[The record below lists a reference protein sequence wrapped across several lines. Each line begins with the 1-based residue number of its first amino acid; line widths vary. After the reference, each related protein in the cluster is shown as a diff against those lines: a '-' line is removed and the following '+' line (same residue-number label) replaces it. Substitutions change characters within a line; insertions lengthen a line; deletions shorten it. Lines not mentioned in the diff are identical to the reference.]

1 VAGTITALKFQQ
13 RNPER
18 VNVYLDG
25 EYAFGLA
32 AVEAARLRQGQVLSE
47 AEIAA
52 LRTQD
57 ERQQAFDRAVRF
69 LSYRP
74 RSRAEVE
81 RYLRGKE
88 ITEDGIA
95 GVIERLEQA
104 NYLDDEVFAR
114 FWVENREEFKPRSR
128 RALHYELRQK
138 GVSSQVIARALNE
151 SDDEAAAWR
160 AVEGRLARW
169 AGLPRNELRQK
180 IANYLSRRG
189 FDYEI
194 ITLIFEK
201 ACEMLNIEDRG
212 ID

>member
-1 VAGTITALKFQQ
+1 MAGTITALKFQQ

-32 AVEAARLRQGQVLSE
+32 AVAAARLRKGQVLSDV
-47 AEIAA
+47 EIAA

-57 ERQQAFDRAVRF
+57 AHQQAFDRAVRF

-81 RYLRGKE
+81 RYLRGKG

-104 NYLDDEVFAR
+104 NYLDDEAFAR

-138 GVSSQVIARALNE
+138 GVSSQVIARALNA
-151 SDDEAAAWR
+151 SGDEAAAWR

-201 ACEMLNIEDRG
+201 ACEMLSIEDRG

>member
-32 AVEAARLRQGQVLSE
+32 AVAAARLRKGQVLSDV
-47 AEIAA
+47 EIAA

-57 ERQQAFDRAVRF
+57 AQQQAFDRAVRF

-81 RYLRGKE
+81 RYLRGKG

-104 NYLDDEVFAR
+104 NYLDDEAFAR

-138 GVSSQVIARALNE
+138 GVSSQVIARALNA
-151 SDDEAAAWR
+151 SGDEAAAWR

-201 ACEMLNIEDRG
+201 ACEMLSIEDRG